1 VDTGLFISTLKEM
14 AAIRPKASL
23 HLKELAQSTKTQL
36 LLSERADTIQPQAV
50 KPYISGSK
58 GKIVI

>member
-1 VDTGLFISTLKEM
+1 M